1 MRDFPTDVT
10 ALCENAR
17 TQMNLGPVTD
27 VSGVDLPRVLY
38 VLNQALATELL
49 CVLRYRRHYFAAK
62 RSATHLSAVE
72 FLQHSSEERAHA
84 DMIATRIAQLGGDP
98 DFTLETLGAR
108 SNCEFDESDQPLD
121 LIAED
126 LIAERITIASYS
138 EVISWLGAGDPT
150 TRRMLEDILAAEEE
164 HAEDMLQLLDGFEL
178 PLQVSPRDAE
188 ERAISRT

>member
-1 MRDFPTDVT
+1 MKDFLTDVT

-164 HAEDMLQLLDGFEL
+164 HAEDMLELLDGFKL